1 MLLEWKLQSCPLGS
15 ETPTLTHLKH
25 VRKVTGKTPSQLAE
39 YEASSVPESLRYIYN
54 YFLDFYNGDKFRYS
68 ELMAWQQY
76 AGIELNYREAELI
89 RQICLERKAYEF
101 KRQQA
106 EIEYMRTKKPK
117 R

>member
-1 MLLEWKLQSCPLGS
+1 MLRDCCNP
-15 ETPTLTHLKH
+15 
-25 VRKVTGKTPSQLAE
+25 
-39 YEASSVPESLRYIYN
+39 VPNSPARPIPDSLLYIYKL
-54 YFLDFYNGDKFRYS
+54 FLDFYNGDKFRYS

-76 AGIELNYREAELI
+76 AGVELNYREAELI

-106 EIEYMRTKKPK
+106 EIEYMRTRKPK

>member
-1 MLLEWKLQSCPLGS
+1 
-15 ETPTLTHLKH
+15 
-25 VRKVTGKTPSQLAE
+25 
-39 YEASSVPESLRYIYN
+39 
-54 YFLDFYNGDKFRYS
+54 
-68 ELMAWQQY
+68 MAWQQY

-106 EIEYMRTKKPK
+106 EIEYMRTRKPK